1 MASKAALAPS
11 VLLVFVACLSA
22 AAPAAAQY
30 GRGQSGRPGQGR
42 PPASRAPSGPPPRSR
57 PAIPPPTQAPIKMSE
72 IFGVGVVQAID
83 VAGGRVT
90 IAYEPIEGINWPAG
104 TMPFQVAKSALLE
117 GVVPGEKVR
126 FRLESQQIADLK
138 PFTPGQG
145 QQGQTLSDRP
155 AAANGPGRRQ

>member
-1 MASKAALAPS
+1 M
-11 VLLVFVACLSA
+11 SA
-22 AAPAAAQY
+22 
-30 GRGQSGRPGQGR
+30 
-42 PPASRAPSGPPPRSR
+42 
-57 PAIPPPTQAPIKMSE
+57 
-72 IFGVGVVQAID
+72 IFGVGVVQAVD

-138 PFTPGQG
+138 PFTPGHSLQAPSAPPG
-145 QQGQTLSDRP
+145 TV
-155 AAANGPGRRQ
+155 NGPGRRQ

>member
-1 MASKAALAPS
+1 M
-11 VLLVFVACLSA
+11 SA
-22 AAPAAAQY
+22 
-30 GRGQSGRPGQGR
+30 
-42 PPASRAPSGPPPRSR
+42 
-57 PAIPPPTQAPIKMSE
+57 

-90 IAYEPIEGINWPAG
+90 IAYDPIEGINWPAG

-138 PFTPGQG
+138 PFTPGQSL
-145 QQGQTLSDRP
+145 QGHAPPARP
-155 AAANGPGRRQ
+155 GPIDGPGKRQ